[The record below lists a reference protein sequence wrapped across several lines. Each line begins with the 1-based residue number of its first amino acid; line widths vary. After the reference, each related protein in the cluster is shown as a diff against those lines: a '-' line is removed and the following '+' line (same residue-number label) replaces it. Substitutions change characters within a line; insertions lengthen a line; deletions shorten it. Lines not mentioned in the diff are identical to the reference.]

1 MTLLESIVALV
12 ILGLAAT
19 GFLELFQRVS
29 VATRDTAAWSHAVRV
44 AELTMERAVIS
55 PQVLGDTLDGVRRRV
70 ELRPWGTT
78 GLREITVSVEVPP
91 PGRATVTLHRLVAT
105 P

>member
-19 GFLELFQRVS
+19 GFLELFQRAS

-44 AELTMERAVIS
+44 AEFTMERAVLS
-55 PQVLGDTLDGVRRRV
+55 PQVLADTLNGVRRQV

-78 GLREITVSVEVPP
+78 GLREIIVSIEVPP
-91 PGRATVTLHRLVAT
+91 PGRALVTLHRLVAQ
-105 P
+105 

>member
-19 GFLELFQRVS
+19 GFLELFQRAS
-29 VATRDTAAWSHAVRV
+29 VATRNTADWSHAVHV
-44 AELTMERAVIS
+44 AEYTMERAVLA
-55 PQVLGDTLDGVRRRV
+55 PQPLRDTVSGMRRTV
-70 ELRPWGTT
+70 ELRPWGSTR
-78 GLREITVSVEVPP
+78 LREITVAVELPP
-91 PGRATVTLHRLVAT
+91 PGTATVTLHRLVPA